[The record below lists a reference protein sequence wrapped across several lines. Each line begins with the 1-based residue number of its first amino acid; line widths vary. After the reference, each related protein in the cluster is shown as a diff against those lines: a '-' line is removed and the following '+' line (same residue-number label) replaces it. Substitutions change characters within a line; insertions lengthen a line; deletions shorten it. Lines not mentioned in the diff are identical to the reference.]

1 MRSIGS
7 AFKSG
12 LKIYSNFTFPVA
24 VSSLLIIAMNA
35 VLLFSGQGAQKVGM
49 GQDLVAKSELAKK
62 LFAQADD
69 ILARPLSEVIFNG
82 PEEDLTRTANCQPA
96 LFLHGLA
103 LLGMLKEAVPQ
114 LNAVAAAGLSLGEMT
129 AHAAAGTFSFEE
141 GLKIVARR
149 GELMDEACAA
159 TDGAMAAMIGGSEE
173 EVRALAAA
181 CDVDV
186 ANLNCPGQIVLSGSE
201 AGIDEAVAKAK
212 EFGLRMGK
220 KLNVAGA
227 YHSRLMASAQEKLA
241 HVLAETPVE
250 TPAIPVVSN
259 YLASVARDSEAIR
272 ESLVKQVTG
281 SVRWIESMELLRSQG
296 HDLFIELGPGKVL
309 AGLMARIDKDARV
322 IAIEDA
328 ASLDAAVAEL
338 SQIGG

>member
-1 MRSIGS
+1 
-7 AFKSG
+7 
-12 LKIYSNFTFPVA
+12 
-24 VSSLLIIAMNA
+24 MNA

-49 GQDLVAKSELAKK
+49 GQDLATKSGR
-62 LFAQADD
+62 AQQIFESADE
-69 ILARPLSEVIFNG
+69 ILGRPLSEVIFNG

-103 LLGMLKEAVPQ
+103 LLDMLKDALPQ
-114 LNAVAAAGLSLGEMT
+114 LTPVAAAGLSLGEMT

-141 GLKIVARR
+141 GILLVARR

-159 TDGAMAAMIGGSEE
+159 TKGAMAAMIGGSED

-181 CDVDV
+181 CDVDI

-201 AGIDEAVAKAK
+201 EGIDQAVARAK

-241 HVLAETPVE
+241 DALADAQIG
-250 TPAIPVVSN
+250 TPAIPVISN
-259 YLASVARDSEAIR
+259 YLAAPARNAEAIR
-272 ESLVKQVTG
+272 ESLTKQVTG
-281 SVRWIESMELLRSQG
+281 SVRWIESMQLLRAQG

-322 IAIEDA
+322 ITIEDA
-328 ASLDAAVAEL
+328 ASLDAAVSEL
-338 SQIGG
+338 S